1 MRKRKDKKIRNNN
14 NKYYQGYIDF
24 SNKKDPIIICDKINH
39 TIKLKSPVINHLHND
54 LVEFEILSRKRN
66 GFYLAN
72 ILSLINREKKEYVGI
87 IQINKNFAFALLDD
101 RKIQTDIFIP
111 STNIGKAEDGDKV
124 LVKILEWKKQ
134 DLSPI
139 GKIEKVLGKPGE
151 HETEIDSIL
160 TKNNVNISFPNEVL
174 EYTKNISESISEEEI
189 KKRRDY
195 RNTLTFTI
203 DPVDAKDFDDALSFK
218 KIDKD
223 TYEIGIHIADV
234 SHYVMPGTLLDK
246 EAYNRATSIYL
257 VDRVIPMLPEKLS
270 NKVCSLRPNEE
281 KLTFSV
287 SITIDKSGNIKEYW
301 FGRTIINSNY
311 RFSYQEA
318 EEIIQNKTNK
328 ISKENSLSGKQYEV
342 ENEVAEAILVMDEI
356 AKNSRSKRELKG
368 SINFNKKEVYF
379 KLDDNKNP
387 IGVILKESKDANKLI
402 EEFMLIANQKVAELF
417 TEIKKQK
424 YIYRIHD
431 LPDNEKLKSLKHIVK
446 SFGYNLDLT
455 SPKGISKS
463 LNELLNNVK
472 GKEEQNLI
480 ESLTLRSMS
489 KAEYSTNNIGHY
501 GLAFVN
507 YTHFTSPIRRYP
519 DVLVH
524 RLLQD
529 ILDKNFGKRDKNLQ
543 KKATHCS
550 EQENIAVKS
559 ERESIKFMQIKFM
572 QNKIGERFNGIIS
585 GVSDWGI
592 YVELEENKC
601 EGMVYVKDIS
611 DDKYYYNSEDA
622 SLIGKKNKKKYQL
635 GDSISVE
642 VKKADLVKKHLDFTI
657 I

>member
-1 MRKRKDKKIRNNN
+1 MRKRKENKIRYS
-14 NKYYQGYIDF
+14 KYYQGFIDF
-24 SNKKDPIIICDKINH
+24 SNKKDPIILCDKINH
-39 TIKLKSPVINHLHND
+39 IIKLKSPVINHLHND
-54 LVEFEILSRKRN
+54 LVEFEILSRKRK

-72 ILSLINREKKEYVGI
+72 IIGLINREKKEYVGI
-87 IQINKNFAFALLDD
+87 IQINKNFAFTIIDD

-111 STNIGKAEDGDKV
+111 STNIGDAQDGDKV
-124 LVKILEWKKQ
+124 LVKILDWKKQ

-160 TKNNVNISFPNEVL
+160 TQNNVNITFTNEVL
-174 EYTKNISESISEEEI
+174 EYTKKISEIISEEEI
-189 KKRRDY
+189 TKRRDF
-195 RNTLTFTI
+195 RNALTFTI

-218 KIDKD
+218 KIDKE

-234 SHYVMPGTLLDK
+234 SHYVTPGTLLDK

-287 SITIDKSGNIKEYW
+287 SITIDKKGNIKEYW

-311 RFSYQEA
+311 RFSYHEA
-318 EEIIQNKTNK
+318 QEIIETKQNK
-328 ISKENSLSGKQYEV
+328 ISKENSLKGKEYLVEDEV
-342 ENEVAEAILVMDEI
+342 VEAILAMNDI
-356 AKNSRSKRELKG
+356 AKQSRIKRESKG

-379 KLDDNKNP
+379 KLDENKNP
-387 IGVILKESKDANKLI
+387 TGVLLKESKDANKLI
-402 EEFMLIANQKVAELF
+402 EEFMLIANKKVAELF
-417 TEIKKQK
+417 SEIKKQK
-424 YIYRIHD
+424 YIYRVHD

-446 SFGYNLDLT
+446 NFGYTLDLT
-455 SPKGISKS
+455 SSKGISKS
-463 LNELLNNVK
+463 LNQLLNSVN

-480 ESLTLRSMS
+480 ESLALRSMS

-529 ILDKNFGKRDKNLQ
+529 ILDKKYGKLDKNLQ
-543 KKATHCS
+543 KKAVHCS
-550 EQENIAVKS
+550 EQENIAVKA
-559 ERESIKFMQIKFM
+559 ERESIKFMQIKYM
-572 QNKIGERFNGIIS
+572 QNKIGETFNGIIS

-601 EGMVYVKDIS
+601 EGMIYVKDIN
-611 DDKYYYNSEDA
+611 DDKYYYNSEEA

-635 GDSISVE
+635 GDNITVE

>member
-1 MRKRKDKKIRNNN
+1 MRKRKENKKRNS
-14 NKYYQGYIDF
+14 KYYQGYIDF

-54 LVEFEILSRKRN
+54 LVEFEILSRKRK

-72 ILSLINREKKEYVGI
+72 IIGLINREKKEYVGI
-87 IQINKNFAFALLDD
+87 IQINKNFAFTIIDD

-111 STNIGKAEDGDKV
+111 STNIGDAQDGDKV
-124 LVKILEWKKQ
+124 LVKILDWKKQ

-139 GKIEKVLGKPGE
+139 GKIEKVLGKPGD

-160 TKNNVNISFPNEVL
+160 TQNNVNITFPNEVL
-174 EYTKNISESISEEEI
+174 EYTKNISEIISEEEI
-189 KKRRDY
+189 TKRRDF
-195 RNTLTFTI
+195 RNILTFTI

-218 KIDKD
+218 KIDKE

-234 SHYVMPGTLLDK
+234 SHYVTPGTLLDK

-287 SITIDKSGNIKEYW
+287 SITIDKKGNIKEYW

-311 RFSYQEA
+311 RFSYHEA
-318 EEIIQNKTNK
+318 QEIIETKKNK
-328 ISKENSLSGKQYEV
+328 ISKENSLKGKEYLVEDEV
-342 ENEVAEAILVMDEI
+342 VEAILVMNDI
-356 AKNSRSKRELKG
+356 AKQSRIKRESKG

-379 KLDDNKNP
+379 KLDENKNP
-387 IGVILKESKDANKLI
+387 TGVLLKESKDANKLI
-402 EEFMLIANQKVAELF
+402 EEFMLIANKKVAELF
-417 TEIKKQK
+417 SEIKKQK
-424 YIYRIHD
+424 YIYRVHD

-446 SFGYNLDLT
+446 NFGYTLDLT
-455 SPKGISKS
+455 SSKGISKS
-463 LNELLNNVK
+463 LNKLLNSVS

-480 ESLTLRSMS
+480 ESLALRSMS

-529 ILDKNFGKRDKNLQ
+529 ILDKKYGKLDKNLQ
-543 KKATHCS
+543 KKAVHCS
-550 EQENIAVKS
+550 EQENIAVKA
-559 ERESIKFMQIKFM
+559 ERESIKFMQIKYM
-572 QNKIGERFNGIIS
+572 QNKIGETFNGIIS

-601 EGMVYVKDIS
+601 EGMIYVKDIN
-611 DDKYYYNSEDA
+611 DDKYYYNTEEA

-635 GDSISVE
+635 GDNITVE

>member
-1 MRKRKDKKIRNNN
+1 MKNYNRKKSS
-14 NKYYQGYIDF
+14 NKLFQGIINF
-24 SNKKDPIIICDKINH
+24 SNKRDPIIDCDKINH
-39 TIKLKSPVINHLHND
+39 IIKLKDSIINFLHGD
-54 LVEFEILSRKRN
+54 LVEFEILSRKRK
-66 GFYLAN
+66 GFYIGN
-72 ILSLINREKKEYVGI
+72 IISLIKREKNEYVGI
-87 IQINKNFAFALLDD
+87 IQINKNFAFTILDD
-101 RKIQTDIFIP
+101 KRIHTDIFIP
-111 STNIGKAEDGDKV
+111 SINIGDAEDGDKV

-139 GKIEKVLGKPGE
+139 GKIKKVLGKPGE

-160 TKNNVNISFPNEVL
+160 TQNNINLSFPHEVL
-174 EYTKNISESISEEEI
+174 EYTKSISEKISDEEI

-195 RNTLTFTI
+195 RNILTFTI

-218 KIDKD
+218 KIDEES
-223 TYEIGIHIADV
+223 YEIGIHIADV
-234 SHYVMPGTLLDK
+234 SHYVQIGTLLDK
-246 EAYNRATSIYL
+246 EAYDRATSIYL

-281 KLTFSV
+281 KLTFSTSV
-287 SITIDKSGNIKEYW
+287 IIDKKGNIKEHW
-301 FGRTIINSNY
+301 FGRTIIKSNH

-318 EEIIQNKTNK
+318 QEIIETKKNK
-328 ISKENSLSGKQYEV
+328 ISKENSLTGQQYTLDNEIV
-342 ENEVAEAILVMDEI
+342 EAMLVMDQI
-356 AKNSRSKRELKG
+356 AKETRKKREKKG

-379 KLDDNKNP
+379 KLNEKKEP
-387 IGVILKESKDANKLI
+387 VGVFTKESKDANKLI
-402 EEFMLIANQKVAELF
+402 EEFMLIANKKVAELF

-424 YIYRIHD
+424 YIYRVHD

-446 SFGYNLDLT
+446 SFGYTLDLT
-455 SPKGISKS
+455 SSKGISKS
-463 LNELLNNVK
+463 LNKLLDQIR

-480 ESLTLRSMS
+480 ESLALRSMS

-519 DVLVH
+519 DVIVH

-529 ILDKNFGKRDKNLQ
+529 ILDKTYGKMDKNLQ
-543 KKATHCS
+543 KKAIHCS
-550 EQENIAVKS
+550 EQENNAVKA
-559 ERESIKFMQIKFM
+559 ERDSIKFMQIKFM
-572 QNKIGERFNGIIS
+572 QNKIGENFNGIIS

-601 EGMVYVKDIS
+601 EGMVYVKDIN
-611 DDKYYYNSEDA
+611 DDKYYYSSEEA

-635 GDSISVE
+635 GDSITVE
-642 VKKADLVKKHLDFTI
+642 VKKADLIKKHLDFI
-657 I
+657 II

>member
-1 MRKRKDKKIRNNN
+1 MNKYNRKIIG
-14 NKYYQGYIDF
+14 NKYYIGIVNF
-24 SNKKDPIIICDKINH
+24 SNKKNPLIDCEKINH
-39 TIKLKSPVINHLHND
+39 IIKLKNSIINYLHGD
-54 LVEFEILSRKRN
+54 LVEFEILNRKRK

-72 ILSLINREKKEYVGI
+72 IISLLKREKKEYVGT
-87 IQINKNFAFALLDD
+87 IQINKNFAFALLDEK
-101 RKIQTDIFIP
+101 KIHSDVFIP
-111 STNIGKAEDGDKV
+111 SSNIKDAQDGDKV

-139 GKIEKVLGKPGE
+139 GKIKKVLGKPGD

-160 TKNNVNISFPNEVL
+160 TQNNVNITFPTEVL
-174 EYTKNISESISEEEI
+174 EYTKNISESISKEEI
-189 KKRRDY
+189 KKRRDF
-195 RNTLTFTI
+195 RNNLTFTI
-203 DPVDAKDFDDALSFK
+203 DPIDAKDFDDALSFK
-218 KIDKD
+218 KIDKEK
-223 TYEIGIHIADV
+223 YEIGIHIADV
-234 SHYVMPGTLLDK
+234 SHYVIPGTLLDK
-246 EAYNRATSIYL
+246 EAYSRATSIYL

-287 SITIDKSGNIKEYW
+287 SLIINQDGSIEEYW
-301 FGRTIINSNY
+301 FGRTVIKSNY

-318 EEIIQNKTNK
+318 QEIIESRKNK
-328 ISKENSLSGKQYEV
+328 ISKENSLTGFEYIVEDEV
-342 ENEVAEAILVMDEI
+342 VEAILVMDKI
-356 AKNSRSKRELKG
+356 AKETRKKREKKG

-379 KLDDNKNP
+379 ELNEKKEP
-387 IGVILKESKDANKLI
+387 VGVFTKESKDANKLI
-402 EEFMLIANQKVAELF
+402 EEFMLIANKKVAQLF
-417 TEIKKQK
+417 SQIKKQK
-424 YIYRIHD
+424 YIYRVHD

-446 SFGYNLDLT
+446 SFGYSIDLT
-455 SPKGISKS
+455 SSKGISKS
-463 LNELLNNVK
+463 LNKLLDQIK
-472 GKEEQNLI
+472 GKQEQNLI
-480 ESLTLRSMS
+480 ESLALRSMS

-529 ILDKNFGKRDKNLQ
+529 ILSKTFGKRDKNLQ
-543 KKATHCS
+543 KKAVYCS
-550 EQENIAVKS
+550 EQESNAVKA

-572 QNKIGERFNGIIS
+572 QNKIGQKFKGIIS

-601 EGMVYVKDIS
+601 EGMVYVKDIE
-611 DDKYYYNSEDA
+611 DDKYFYNSEEA

-635 GDSISVE
+635 GDSIEVE
-642 VKKADLVKKHLDFTI
+642 VKKADLIKKHLDFTI

>member
-1 MRKRKDKKIRNNN
+1 MRKRKENKKRNS
-14 NKYYQGYIDF
+14 KYYQGYIDF

-54 LVEFEILSRKRN
+54 LVEFEILSRKRK

-72 ILSLINREKKEYVGI
+72 ILGLINREKKEYVGI
-87 IQINKNFAFALLDD
+87 IQINKNFAFTIIDD

-111 STNIGKAEDGDKV
+111 STNIGDAQDGDKV
-124 LVKILEWKKQ
+124 LVKILDWKKQ

-139 GKIEKVLGKPGE
+139 GKIEKVLGKPGD

-160 TKNNVNISFPNEVL
+160 TQNNVNITFPNEVL
-174 EYTKNISESISEEEI
+174 EYTKNISEIISEEEI
-189 KKRRDY
+189 TKRKDF
-195 RNTLTFTI
+195 RNILTFTI

-218 KIDKD
+218 KIDKE

-234 SHYVMPGTLLDK
+234 SHYVTPGTLLDK

-287 SITIDKSGNIKEYW
+287 SITIDKKGNIKEYW

-311 RFSYQEA
+311 RFSYHEA
-318 EEIIQNKTNK
+318 QEIIETKKNK
-328 ISKENSLSGKQYEV
+328 ISKENSLKGKEYLVEDEV
-342 ENEVAEAILVMDEI
+342 VEAILVMNDI
-356 AKNSRSKRELKG
+356 AKQSRIKRESKG

-379 KLDDNKNP
+379 KLDENKNP
-387 IGVILKESKDANKLI
+387 TGVLLKESKDANKLI
-402 EEFMLIANQKVAELF
+402 EEFMLIANKKVAELF

-424 YIYRIHD
+424 YIYRVHD

-446 SFGYNLDLT
+446 NFGYKLDLT
-455 SPKGISKS
+455 SSKGISKS
-463 LNELLNNVK
+463 LNKLLNSVS

-480 ESLTLRSMS
+480 ESLALRSMS

-529 ILDKNFGKRDKNLQ
+529 ILDKKYGKLDKNLQ
-543 KKATHCS
+543 KKAVHCS
-550 EQENIAVKS
+550 EQENIAVKA
-559 ERESIKFMQIKFM
+559 ERESIKFMQIKYM
-572 QNKIGERFNGIIS
+572 QNKIGETFNGIIS

-601 EGMVYVKDIS
+601 EGMIYVKDIN
-611 DDKYYYNSEDA
+611 DDKYYYNTEEA

-635 GDSISVE
+635 GDNITVE

>member
-1 MRKRKDKKIRNNN
+1 MRKRKENKKRNS
-14 NKYYQGYIDF
+14 KYYQGYIDF

-54 LVEFEILSRKRN
+54 LVEFEILSRKRK

-72 ILSLINREKKEYVGI
+72 IIGLINREKKEYVGI
-87 IQINKNFAFALLDD
+87 IQINKNFAFTIIDD

-111 STNIGKAEDGDKV
+111 STNIGDAQDGDKV
-124 LVKILEWKKQ
+124 LVKILDWKKQ

-139 GKIEKVLGKPGE
+139 GKIEKVLGKPGD

-160 TKNNVNISFPNEVL
+160 TQNNVNITFPNEVL
-174 EYTKNISESISEEEI
+174 EYTKNISEIISEEEI
-189 KKRRDY
+189 TKRRDF
-195 RNTLTFTI
+195 RNILTFTI

-218 KIDKD
+218 KIDKE

-234 SHYVMPGTLLDK
+234 SHYVTPGTLLDK

-287 SITIDKSGNIKEYW
+287 SITIDKKGNIKEYW

-311 RFSYQEA
+311 RFSYREA
-318 EEIIQNKTNK
+318 QEIIETKKNK
-328 ISKENSLSGKQYEV
+328 ISKENSLKGKEYLVEDEV
-342 ENEVAEAILVMDEI
+342 VEAILVMNDI
-356 AKNSRSKRELKG
+356 AKQSRIKRESKG

-379 KLDDNKNP
+379 KLDENKNP
-387 IGVILKESKDANKLI
+387 TGVLLKESKDANKLI
-402 EEFMLIANQKVAELF
+402 EEFMLIANKKVAELF
-417 TEIKKQK
+417 SEIKKQK
-424 YIYRIHD
+424 YIYRVHD

-446 SFGYNLDLT
+446 NFGYTLDLT
-455 SPKGISKS
+455 SSKGISKS
-463 LNELLNNVK
+463 LNKLLNSVS

-480 ESLTLRSMS
+480 ESLALRSMS

-529 ILDKNFGKRDKNLQ
+529 ILDKKYGKLDKNLQ
-543 KKATHCS
+543 KKAVHCS
-550 EQENIAVKS
+550 EQENIAVKA
-559 ERESIKFMQIKFM
+559 ERESIKFMQIKYM
-572 QNKIGERFNGIIS
+572 QNKIGETFNGIIS

-601 EGMVYVKDIS
+601 EGMIYVKDIN
-611 DDKYYYNSEDA
+611 DDKYYYNTEEA

-635 GDSISVE
+635 GDNITVE

>member
-1 MRKRKDKKIRNNN
+1 MRKRKDKKIRNN

-24 SNKKDPIIICDKINH
+24 SNKKDPIILCDKINH

-72 ILSLINREKKEYVGI
+72 ILGLINREKKEYVGI

-174 EYTKNISESISEEEI
+174 EYTKNISELILEEEI

-195 RNTLTFTI
+195 RNILTFTI

-218 KIDKD
+218 KIDDD

-342 ENEVAEAILVMDEI
+342 ENEVVEAILVMDEI
-356 AKNSRSKRELKG
+356 AKNSRTKRELKG

-379 KLDDNKNP
+379 RLDENKNP
-387 IGVILKESKDANKLI
+387 IGVVLKESKDANKLI

-431 LPDNEKLKSLKHIVK
+431 LPDTEKLKSLKHIVK
-446 SFGYNLDLT
+446 SFGYNIDLT

-463 LNELLNNVK
+463 LNELLNNIK

-529 ILDKNFGKRDKNLQ
+529 ILDKNFGKLDKNLQ

-601 EGMVYVKDIS
+601 EGMVYVKDIN

>member
-1 MRKRKDKKIRNNN
+1 MKNYNRKKSS
-14 NKYYQGYIDF
+14 NKLFQGIINF
-24 SNKKDPIIICDKINH
+24 SNKRDPIIDCDKINH
-39 TIKLKSPVINHLHND
+39 IIKLKDSIINFLHGD
-54 LVEFEILSRKRN
+54 LVEFEILSRKRK
-66 GFYLAN
+66 GFYIGN
-72 ILSLINREKKEYVGI
+72 IISLIKREKNEYVGI
-87 IQINKNFAFALLDD
+87 IQINKNFAFTILDD
-101 RKIQTDIFIP
+101 KRIHTDIFIP
-111 STNIGKAEDGDKV
+111 SINIGGAEDGDKV

-139 GKIEKVLGKPGE
+139 GKIKKILGKPGE

-160 TKNNVNISFPNEVL
+160 TQNNINLSFPHEVL
-174 EYTKNISESISEEEI
+174 EYTKSISEKISDEEI

-195 RNTLTFTI
+195 RNILTFTI

-218 KIDKD
+218 KIDEES
-223 TYEIGIHIADV
+223 YEIGIHIADV
-234 SHYVMPGTLLDK
+234 SHYVQIGTLLDK
-246 EAYNRATSIYL
+246 EAYDRATSIYL

-281 KLTFSV
+281 KLTFSTSV
-287 SITIDKSGNIKEYW
+287 IIDKKGNIKEHW
-301 FGRTIINSNY
+301 FGRTIIKSNH

-318 EEIIQNKTNK
+318 QEIIETKKNK
-328 ISKENSLSGKQYEV
+328 ISKENSLTGQQYTIDNEIV
-342 ENEVAEAILVMDEI
+342 EAMLVMDQI
-356 AKNSRSKRELKG
+356 AKETRKKREKKG

-379 KLDDNKNP
+379 KLNEKKEP
-387 IGVILKESKDANKLI
+387 VGVFTKESKDANKLI
-402 EEFMLIANQKVAELF
+402 EEFMLIANKKVAELF

-424 YIYRIHD
+424 YIYRVHD

-446 SFGYNLDLT
+446 SFGYTLDLT
-455 SPKGISKS
+455 SSKGISKS
-463 LNELLNNVK
+463 LNKLLDQIR

-480 ESLTLRSMS
+480 ESLALRSMS

-519 DVLVH
+519 DVIVH

-529 ILDKNFGKRDKNLQ
+529 ILDKTYGKMDKNLQ
-543 KKATHCS
+543 KKAIHCS
-550 EQENIAVKS
+550 EQENNAVKA
-559 ERESIKFMQIKFM
+559 ERDSIKFMQIKFM
-572 QNKIGERFNGIIS
+572 QNKIGENFNGIIS

-601 EGMVYVKDIS
+601 EGMVYVKDIN
-611 DDKYYYNSEDA
+611 DDKYYYSSEEA

-635 GDSISVE
+635 GDSITVE
-642 VKKADLVKKHLDFTI
+642 VKKADLIKKHLDFI
-657 I
+657 II

>member
-1 MRKRKDKKIRNNN
+1 MRKRKENKKRNS
-14 NKYYQGYIDF
+14 KYYQGYIDF
-24 SNKKDPIIICDKINH
+24 SNKKDPNIICDKINH

-54 LVEFEILSRKRN
+54 LVEFEILSRKRK

-72 ILSLINREKKEYVGI
+72 IIGLINREKKEYVGI
-87 IQINKNFAFALLDD
+87 IQINKNFAFTIIDD

-111 STNIGKAEDGDKV
+111 STNIGDAKDGDKV
-124 LVKILEWKKQ
+124 LVKILDWKKQ

-139 GKIEKVLGKPGE
+139 GKIEKVLGKPGD

-160 TKNNVNISFPNEVL
+160 TQNNVNITFPNEVL
-174 EYTKNISESISEEEI
+174 EYTKNISEIISEEEI
-189 KKRRDY
+189 TKRRDF
-195 RNTLTFTI
+195 RNILTFTI

-218 KIDKD
+218 KIDKE

-234 SHYVMPGTLLDK
+234 SHYVTPGTLLDK

-287 SITIDKSGNIKEYW
+287 SITIDKKGNIKEYW

-311 RFSYQEA
+311 RFSYHEA
-318 EEIIQNKTNK
+318 QEIIETKKNK
-328 ISKENSLSGKQYEV
+328 ISKENSLKGKEYLVEDEV
-342 ENEVAEAILVMDEI
+342 VEAILVMNDI
-356 AKNSRSKRELKG
+356 AKQSRIKRESKG

-379 KLDDNKNP
+379 KLDENKNP
-387 IGVILKESKDANKLI
+387 TGVLLKESKDANKLI
-402 EEFMLIANQKVAELF
+402 EEFMLIANKKVAELF
-417 TEIKKQK
+417 SEIKKQK
-424 YIYRIHD
+424 YIYRVHD

-446 SFGYNLDLT
+446 NFGYTLDLT
-455 SPKGISKS
+455 SSKGISKS
-463 LNELLNNVK
+463 LNKLLNSVS

-480 ESLTLRSMS
+480 ESLALRSMS

-529 ILDKNFGKRDKNLQ
+529 ILDKKYGKLDKNLQ
-543 KKATHCS
+543 KKAVHCS
-550 EQENIAVKS
+550 EQENIAVKA
-559 ERESIKFMQIKFM
+559 ERESIKFMQIKYM
-572 QNKIGERFNGIIS
+572 QNKIGETFNGIIS

-601 EGMVYVKDIS
+601 EGMIYVKDIN
-611 DDKYYYNSEDA
+611 DDKYYYNTEEA

-635 GDSISVE
+635 GDNITVE